1 MTMMILN
8 ADDRCDRC
16 RAQAYVVLSVHVPDC
31 GNRELLFCGHH
42 YRQHE
47 RQLAYSG
54 ARVLHDERLLVQ
66 PLESHV

>member
-1 MTMMILN
+1 MSMMILN
-8 ADDRCDRC
+8 AEDRCDRYG
-16 RAQAYVVLSVHVPDC
+16 AQAYVVLSVHVPDC
-31 GNRELLFCGHH
+31 GDRELLFCGHH

-54 ARVLHDERLLVQ
+54 ARVLYDERLLVQ